1 MFSCGPTIT
10 PARAARTRPGIAA
23 SAARSHAA
31 LSGPYSRSSLS
42 KTGESSVTSAS
53 PDSGYTDPEETKP

>member
-31 LSGPYSRSSLS
+31 LSGPYSRSSPS
-42 KTGESSVTSAS
+42 KTGESSATSVPS
-53 PDSGYTDPEETKP
+53 ESG

>member
-10 PARAARTRPGIAA
+10 PARATSTRPGIAA

-31 LSGPYSRSSLS
+31 FIGPYSRSAVS
-42 KTGESSVTSAS
+42 KRGDDSSTGASGQSA
-53 PDSGYTDPEETKP
+53 